1 MFFSFSLRSE
11 SAHVVETHLERERER
26 ERERESRRNAS
37 LVKRENI

>member
-11 SAHVVETHLERERER
+11 SSHVVETHLERERER
-26 ERERESRRNAS
+26 ERESRRSAL